1 MSLKFI
7 CCKTARYTQYDDEQQ
22 QQWWEQIFDGRHK
35 KYHSIH
41 PIWMKVHYLLFP
53 IPMVYDEQHTHMLV
67 LVFILVIPVLIL
79 ILMEQEEEEQQ
90 QQQEP

>member
-41 PIWMKVHYLLFP
+41 PIWMKAHYLLF
-53 IPMVYDEQHTHMLV
+53 PMVYDEQHTHMLV

-79 ILMEQEEEEQQ
+79 ILMEQEEEEQEQ
-90 QQQEP
+90 AQEP